1 MPKYAEEIL
10 TAVTELQQHPKAEQV
25 FLEMKREHP
34 SIALG
39 TVYLPPCREQEKTI
53 LWRRS
58 IMNANVSLLL
68 NEQINKEFYSAYLY
82 LDFANY
88 YAAVGLDGFENW
100 YRVQAQEE
108 RDHAMLFYQYL
119 QNNGEGVTFEAIAKP
134 EWERGDHMTPLK
146 KALEH
151 EKLVTASID
160 AIYVAAYEAKDF
172 RAMQMLDWFIKEQG
186 EEEKNAADLI
196 TKMDLFGGDSKGLY
210 MLNSELK
217 ARVYTAPSLVL

>member
-10 TAVTELQQHPKAEQV
+10 AAVTELQQHPKAEQV

-100 YRVQAQEE
+100 YRVQAQDYDWESIT
-108 RDHAMLFYQYL
+108 RTFIAKLFSILL
-119 QNNGEGVTFEAIAKP
+119 QNKRKTNCYNCCT
-134 EWERGDHMTPLK
+134 
-146 KALEH
+146 
-151 EKLVTASID
+151 S
-160 AIYVAAYEAKDF
+160 
-172 RAMQMLDWFIKEQG
+172 
-186 EEEKNAADLI
+186 
-196 TKMDLFGGDSKGLY
+196 
-210 MLNSELK
+210 
-217 ARVYTAPSLVL
+217 